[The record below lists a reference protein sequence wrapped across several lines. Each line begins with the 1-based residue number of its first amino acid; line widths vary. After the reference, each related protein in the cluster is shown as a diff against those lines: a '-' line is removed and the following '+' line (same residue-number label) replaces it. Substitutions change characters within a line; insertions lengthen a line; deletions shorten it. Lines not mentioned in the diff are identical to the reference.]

1 MSPSKGEAS
10 NSSAVRPRAESAAL
24 KASSV
29 GAKADTLAEV
39 SSKAFSKPAALMA
52 AAKVV
57 WSGLLLAASM
67 SPVVTSGL
75 MQSGLPWLK
84 LEAPSVSVALAAA
97 GITSALALAAGIS
110 SAVALA
116 AGIAGITSAVALP
129 TAGIDKAGISS
140 AVAFGAASSCRRLLL
155 PPPLRASMADWGSI
169 TASMTCTMPWQ
180 VYTSLSTMVALP
192 LPATSISAVYGSP
205 TMWYLRMSPSK
216 GEASKSSA
224 VRPRAESAALKASSV
239 GAKTVTLAE
248 VSSKAFS
255 KPAALM
261 AATRVERSGVPA
273 AASMSPVVTSGLMQS
288 GLPWL
293 KLEAPSASVALA
305 AAG

>member
-39 SSKAFSKPAALMA
+39 SLKAFSKPAALMA

-97 GITSALALAAGIS
+97 GISSAVALAAGIS
-110 SAVALA
+110 SAVALST
-116 AGIAGITSAVALP
+116 AGIAGISSAVALP
-129 TAGIDKAGISS
+129 TAGIDQVGI
-140 AVAFGAASSCRRLLL
+140 
-155 PPPLRASMADWGSI
+155 
-169 TASMTCTMPWQ
+169 
-180 VYTSLSTMVALP
+180 
-192 LPATSISAVYGSP
+192 
-205 TMWYLRMSPSK
+205 
-216 GEASKSSA
+216 
-224 VRPRAESAALKASSV
+224 
-239 GAKTVTLAE
+239 
-248 VSSKAFS
+248 
-255 KPAALM
+255 
-261 AATRVERSGVPA
+261 
-273 AASMSPVVTSGLMQS
+273 
-288 GLPWL
+288 
-293 KLEAPSASVALA
+293 
-305 AAG
+305 

>member
-1 MSPSKGEAS
+1 MVVPSWPIRLDPSRVGKLMPSTSISAVYGSPTMWYLRMSPSKGEAS

-57 WSGLLLAASM
+57 WSGLLLAAST

-84 LEAPSVSVALAAA
+84 SEAPAPSPAPASSPPSAEGTTTTTLLSVVSSIMSSSGSD
-97 GITSALALAAGIS
+97 GIVTGAS
-110 SAVALA
+110 SAGSDGIVTGESP
-116 AGIAGITSAVALP
+116 AGSDGIVTGAPSAGSE
-129 TAGIDKAGISS
+129 GIVTGM
-140 AVAFGAASSCRRLLL
+140 SCRRLLL

-180 VYTSLSTMVALP
+180 VYTSLCAMVALP
-192 LPATSISAVYGSP
+192 L
-205 TMWYLRMSPSK
+205 
-216 GEASKSSA
+216 
-224 VRPRAESAALKASSV
+224 
-239 GAKTVTLAE
+239 
-248 VSSKAFS
+248 
-255 KPAALM
+255 
-261 AATRVERSGVPA
+261 AATMVVP
-273 AASMSPVVTSGLMQS
+273 
-288 GLPWL
+288 
-293 KLEAPSASVALA
+293 
-305 AAG
+305 